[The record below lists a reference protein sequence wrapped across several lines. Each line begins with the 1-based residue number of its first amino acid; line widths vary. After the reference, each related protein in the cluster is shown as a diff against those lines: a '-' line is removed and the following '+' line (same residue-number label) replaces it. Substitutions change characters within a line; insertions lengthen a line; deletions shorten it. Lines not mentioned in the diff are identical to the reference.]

1 MRCLINTKP
10 HKLPWRA
17 GGTDSSDGLLAAVE
31 GLCKSSGCGAVLD
44 PDQLPRAQDWPQ
56 GKHWD
61 RWCLSGGEDFQLVL
75 SLPLEWAENWLAA
88 QPGSRRFGMVT
99 AEPGLV
105 RWTHDATPIREAAF
119 NHY

>member
-1 MRCLINTKP
+1 MQCLINTKP
-10 HKLPWRA
+10 HTLPWRA

-56 GKHWD
+56 GQHWD

-99 AEPGLV
+99 AEEGLV